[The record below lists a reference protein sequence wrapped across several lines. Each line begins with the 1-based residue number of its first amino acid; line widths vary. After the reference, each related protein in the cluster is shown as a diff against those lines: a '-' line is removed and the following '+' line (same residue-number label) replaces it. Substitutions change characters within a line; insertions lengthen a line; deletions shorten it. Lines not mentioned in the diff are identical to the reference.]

1 MSWLVLH
8 WLYMYV
14 LRQIK
19 IMLCY
24 VMYWFS
30 RPFVFVCAIVCLGD
44 RSSVR
49 YHSFVWSFDFLIVR
63 LCYRSIFYRSFV
75 WSFDFFNVCLC
86 DDSRFLS
93 FVCVTVHFFMIRLC
107 DNGRLC
113 DRSFLF
119 KIVRLWDRTFVHSP
133 YYRLCDHSCVWSRS
147 YMWSSVRYHSFVWSF
162 DVLMV
167 RLCDRSIFLSFV
179 CVIVRFFIVC
189 LCDHSV
195 FLSFVCM
202 IVRFFHRSF
211 VWSFD
216 FFIVCLCDHLGFFLS
231 FVCVTVRFLWFVC
244 AIMVVYVIVRF
255 CSRSFVYEIV
265 RLFIRLTIVCDLV
278 RFGDSS

>member
-49 YHSFVWSFDFLIVR
+49 YHSFVWSFD
-63 LCYRSIFYRSFV
+63 
-75 WSFDFFNVCLC
+75 
-86 DDSRFLS
+86 
-93 FVCVTVHFFMIRLC
+93 
-107 DNGRLC
+107 
-113 DRSFLF
+113 
-119 KIVRLWDRTFVHSP
+119 
-133 YYRLCDHSCVWSRS
+133 
-147 YMWSSVRYHSFVWSF
+147 
-162 DVLMV
+162 VLMV

-202 IVRFFHRSF
+202 IVRFFYRSF

-216 FFIVCLCDHLGFFLS
+216 FFIVCLCDHLGFFLSFVCVIVRFFIVCLCDHLGVFLS

-255 CSRSFVYEIV
+255 CSRSFVYVIV

>member
-63 LCYRSIFYRSFV
+63 LCYRSIFYRWFV
-75 WSFDFFNVCLC
+75 WSFV
-86 DDSRFLS
+86 
-93 FVCVTVHFFMIRLC
+93 
-107 DNGRLC
+107 
-113 DRSFLF
+113 
-119 KIVRLWDRTFVHSP
+119 
-133 YYRLCDHSCVWSRS
+133 
-147 YMWSSVRYHSFVWSF
+147 
-162 DVLMV
+162 
-167 RLCDRSIFLSFV
+167 
-179 CVIVRFFIVC
+179 
-189 LCDHSV
+189 
-195 FLSFVCM
+195 
-202 IVRFFHRSF
+202 
-211 VWSFD
+211 
-216 FFIVCLCDHLGFFLS
+216 
-231 FVCVTVRFLWFVC
+231 FLWFVC

-265 RLFIRLTIVCDLV
+265 RLFIRLTIVCVITRVCDLV
-278 RFGDSS
+278 RICDLLYDIIRLYDRSMF